1 MHNLEDIFTQAE
13 ADTSG
18 IQITMLN
25 GKSIVNYG
33 VKIQKFPSK
42 IEILNCGRSV
52 DYFNECNEDE
62 YKLFFKYG
70 WREGALR
77 LSLSNYKRKL
87 DMIEEKIRTEV
98 NTRKNDKHI
107 QRLKTSREKLLIKYS
122 NRNRKLNLLNN
133 GTK

>member
-42 IEILNCGRSV
+42 IEILNCGRSG

-98 NTRKNDKHI
+98 KTRKNDKHI
-107 QRLKTSREKLLIKYS
+107 QRLKKSREKLLIKYS